1 MGKEEGISES
11 SGNPGTGLH
20 RGTSDIRG
28 RERFMMV
35 IRSFEID
42 RDFEYISN
50 WISDERTHAMW
61 CANLIHYPLEKE
73 SFRNFL
79 SEISERFG
87 DCPYVA
93 VDDEGTVVG
102 FYCYSLNYETHEGML
117 KFVMVDASAR
127 GKGIG
132 KEMIRLAV
140 KNAFSDPEALA
151 VQLNVFPENERA
163 KRCYEGAGFTERKT
177 TPDAFKYQDES
188 WGRCNMVQ
196 KREDKKF

>member
-1 MGKEEGISES
+1 
-11 SGNPGTGLH
+11 
-20 RGTSDIRG
+20 
-28 RERFMMV
+28 MMV

-42 RDFEYISN
+42 RDFEYISK

-79 SEISERFG
+79 
-87 DCPYVA
+87 
-93 VDDEGTVVG
+93 
-102 FYCYSLNYETHEGML
+102 
-117 KFVMVDASAR
+117 
-127 GKGIG
+127 
-132 KEMIRLAV
+132 
-140 KNAFSDPEALA
+140 SDPEALA

>member
-1 MGKEEGISES
+1 
-11 SGNPGTGLH
+11 
-20 RGTSDIRG
+20 
-28 RERFMMV
+28 MV

-42 RDFEYISN
+42 RDFEYISK

-73 SFRNFL
+73 NFRNFL

-127 GKGIG
+127 GKGPRQPIARPG
-132 KEMIRLAV
+132 
-140 KNAFSDPEALA
+140 
-151 VQLNVFPENERA
+151 QRA
-163 KRCYEGAGFTERKT
+163 RRRFLRKH
-177 TPDAFKYQDES
+177 PP
-188 WGRCNMVQ
+188 
-196 KREDKKF
+196 